1 MNNGVPIEVNLDT
14 SNWCSTTEV
23 QSADVEPGVFELI
36 TETSIYRLR
45 LLSHEEKNAVWDAVE
60 QELTREFEC
69 DCCQLAQPEVPG
81 MMS

>member
-45 LLSHEEKNAVWDAVE
+45 LLSHEEKNVVWDAVE
-60 QELTREFEC
+60 QAFRKVLELQFTR
-69 DCCQLAQPEVPG
+69 QLEMEPPG